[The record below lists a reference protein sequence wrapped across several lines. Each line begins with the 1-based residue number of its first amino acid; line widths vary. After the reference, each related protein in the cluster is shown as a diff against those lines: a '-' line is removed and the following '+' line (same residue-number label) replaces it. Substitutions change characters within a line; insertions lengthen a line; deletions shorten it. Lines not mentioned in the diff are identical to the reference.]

1 VRRISGGVLLTLG
14 AVLLAACSSSPTTPS
29 ARPNNP
35 TTTTS
40 FPPTTTTTTT
50 RVAPTTTTTKPPVTT
65 TTGARVATTTTTKA
79 GGSTTTTTTSGGK
92 NWSGKTITFGAVFS
106 ITGSGEPYGR
116 SQIQGVNLALD
127 QINAGGGINGAHLNL
142 SISDDAS
149 DPSTAA
155 ANMTTLANRGALAVL
170 GPTFTNSAYVAD
182 PVANML
188 GVPVL
193 AVSNTGP
200 GIVGNCSYPC
210 TWIFRDSL
218 GEATGMPVNVDT
230 YLGRTHPKKAVVIAP
245 SGDAYGAQTGQLATN
260 AFTAAGVSAGPPVIV
275 PVTEPALGQ
284 AVAAALASKPGVL
297 MVTASS
303 PTVASGI
310 ITDARKSAFT
320 GGILGGNAFNSPAV
334 AKTAGSAGRNAQSAA
349 GWYAGDPSPTN
360 TSFVSSYRSRYGAPP
375 DQFAAQ
381 AFTGVKLLAA
391 AAKNAP
397 LGFTNVATDRAAFKV
412 SLEAVSLQTPLGPF
426 RFTAEHDVY
435 QPVWVVAMNGRGGY
449 RLVTEVPPAQTQ
461 STTNTTTQSPTSPT
475 STASTTNGGP

>member
-1 VRRISGGVLLTLG
+1 VRRISGGVLVTLG
-14 AVLLAACSSSPTTPS
+14 AVVLAACSSGPSTPS

-50 RVAPTTTTTKPPVTT
+50 KAAPTTTSAPTTTTTKPPVTT

-79 GGSTTTTTTSGGK
+79 GGSTTTTTSGSK

-116 SQIQGVNLALD
+116 SQVQGVNLALD
-127 QINAGGGINGAHLNL
+127 QINAAGGINGAHLNL

-188 GVPVL
+188 SVPVL

-218 GEATGMPVNVDT
+218 GEATGIPVNVDT
-230 YLGRTHPKKAVVIAP
+230 YLGKSHPKKAVVIAP
-245 SGDAYGAQTGQLATN
+245 SGDAYGAQTGQLATT

-334 AKTAGSAGRNAQSAA
+334 AKAAGSAGRNAQSSA

-397 LGFTNVATDRAAFKV
+397 LGFTDVAADRAAFKV

-461 STTNTTTQSPTSPT
+461 GTTSTTSP

>member
-1 VRRISGGVLLTLG
+1 VAPAT
-14 AVLLAACSSSPTTPS
+14 ATT
-29 ARPNNP
+29 
-35 TTTTS
+35 
-40 FPPTTTTTTT
+40 
-50 RVAPTTTTTKPPVTT
+50 APTTTTTKAGATT

-79 GGSTTTTTTSGGK
+79 GGATTTTTSGGK

-106 ITGSGEPYGR
+106 ITGTGEPYGR
-116 SQIQGVNLALD
+116 SQVQGVKLALD
-127 QINAGGGINGAHLNL
+127 QINSTGGINGARLDL
-142 SISDDAS
+142 SITDDTS

-155 ANMTTLANRGALAVL
+155 ANMTTLANGGALAVL
-170 GPTFTNSAYVAD
+170 GPTFTNAAYVAD
-182 PVANML
+182 PVANTL

-218 GEATGMPVNVDT
+218 GEATGIPVNVDT

-245 SGDAYGAQTGQLATN
+245 SGDTYGAQTGQLATN

-320 GGILGGNAFNSPAV
+320 GAILGGNAFNSPAV
-334 AKTAGSAGRNAQSAA
+334 AKAAGSAGRNAQSSA
-349 GWYAGDPSPTN
+349 GWYAGDPSPAN

-412 SLEAVSLQTPLGPF
+412 SLEAVSLETPLGPF
-426 RFTAEHDVY
+426 RFTADHDVY
-435 QPVWVVAMNGRGGY
+435 QPVWVVAMNGKGGY
-449 RLVTEVPPAQTQ
+449 RLVTEVPPTQTQ
-461 STTNTTTQSPTSPT
+461 STTSTQSPA
-475 STASTTNGGP
+475 STTSTTNGAP

>member
-1 VRRISGGVLLTLG
+1 MLEQPQHAIGPTEQPDHDHLVPTDHDDHHDQAG
-14 AVLLAACSSSPTTPS
+14 ADHHDGTDHYDHHQAAGHPDDG
-29 ARPNNP
+29 
-35 TTTTS
+35 
-40 FPPTTTTTTT
+40 
-50 RVAPTTTTTKPPVTT
+50 
-65 TTGARVATTTTTKA
+65 GARGHDHHHHKA
-79 GGSTTTTTTSGGK
+79 AGSTTTTTSGGK

-116 SQIQGVNLALD
+116 SQVQGVNLALD
-127 QINAGGGINGAHLNL
+127 QINAAGGINGAHLNL

-182 PVANML
+182 PVANTL

-218 GEATGMPVNVDT
+218 GEATGIPVNVDT
-230 YLGRTHPKKAVVIAP
+230 YLEKSHPKKAVVIAP
-245 SGDAYGAQTGQLATN
+245 SGDAYGAQTGQLATT
-260 AFTAAGVSAGPPVIV
+260 AFAAAGVSAGPPVIV

-334 AKTAGSAGRNAQSAA
+334 AKAAGSVGRNAQSAA
-349 GWYAGDPSPTN
+349 GWYAGDPSPAN

-397 LGFTNVATDRAAFKV
+397 LGFTDVAADRAAFKV

-426 RFTAEHDVY
+426 RFTPEHDVY

-461 STTNTTTQSPTSPT
+461 GTTSTTSP
-475 STASTTNGGP
+475 STASTTNGGT

>member
-1 VRRISGGVLLTLG
+1 VRRITGGVLVTLG
-14 AVLLAACSSSPTTPS
+14 AVLLAACSSGPSTPS

-50 RVAPTTTTTKPPVTT
+50 KAAPTTTSAPTTTTTKPPVTT

-79 GGSTTTTTTSGGK
+79 GGSTTTTTSGGK

-116 SQIQGVNLALD
+116 SQVQGVNLALD
-127 QINAGGGINGAHLNL
+127 QINAAGGINGAHLNL

-155 ANMTTLANRGALAVL
+155 ANTTTLANRGALAVL

-218 GEATGMPVNVDT
+218 GEATGIPVNVDT
-230 YLGRTHPKKAVVIAP
+230 YLGKSHPKKAVVIAP
-245 SGDAYGAQTGQLATN
+245 SGDAYGAQTGQLATT
-260 AFTAAGVSAGPPVIV
+260 AFTAAGVSAGGPVIV

-334 AKTAGSAGRNAQSAA
+334 AKAAGSAGRNAQSAA

-397 LGFTNVATDRAAFKV
+397 LGFTDVAADRAAFKV

-449 RLVTEVPPAQTQ
+449 RLVTEVPPSQTQ
-461 STTNTTTQSPTSPT
+461 GTTGTTGTTGTS
-475 STASTTNGGP
+475 AS